1 MDIFSNCPL
10 DPYLYTNELG
20 QLCIL
25 RTKAFLWCL
34 VVANTVK
41 VSRKVSVG
49 PSTVSEKSVPY
60 TFSKTQRTQWKNGS
74 KRMKRQRLGS
84 TWAKQCFFGHNK
96 TILCL
101 NSQHLCFIPQELNKN
116 KQVKMPA
123 WKVVLESSYIGLRSY
138 KELVTFINVSRGNV
152 TFFPVF
158 VSVFIVWY

>member
-1 MDIFSNCPL
+1 MEEWIKK
-10 DPYLYTNELG
+10 NEEAEVREY
-20 QLCIL
+20 Q
-25 RTKAFLWCL
+25 
-34 VVANTVK
+34 
-41 VSRKVSVG
+41 
-49 PSTVSEKSVPY
+49 
-60 TFSKTQRTQWKNGS
+60 SKT
-74 KRMKRQRLGS
+74 M
-84 TWAKQCFFGHNK
+84 FFGHNK

-158 VSVFIVWY
+158 VSVFIV